1 MIKLDYSQHKCPY
14 PVVETRKQI
23 LANPGKTFV
32 VLVGDK
38 AGKDNVSR
46 LAGKMGYDSSDVPA
60 DAGFCLTL
68 TPTEGQ
74 GEKTPQAEITPAVS
88 STSSGK
94 TVIYCGSDRMGDGDV
109 GFGRVLMRNFITTLL
124 EMDPLPDIILFVNS
138 GINLTTEGSDVLEAL
153 RKLDAQGVDLA
164 TCGLCLDFYEKKEK
178 LKVGR
183 VTNMYEMVEV
193 QCQAARVVS
202 P

>member
-23 LANPGKTFV
+23 MANPGKTFII
-32 VLVGDK
+32 LVGDK
-38 AGKDNVSR
+38 AGRDNVSR
-46 LAGKMGYDSSDVPA
+46 LAEKMGYQASDVA
-60 DAGFCLTL
+60 AETGFCLTL
-68 TPTEGQ
+68 TPAHE
-74 GEKTPQAEITPAVS
+74 ESHEITQQEPNKITPPTA
-88 STSSGK
+88 TGK
-94 TVIYCGSDRMGDGDV
+94 TVIYCGSDRMGDGDN

-124 EMDPLPDIILFVNS
+124 EMDPLPDIVLFVNS

-153 RKLDAQGVDLA
+153 GKLHDQGVDLA
-164 TCGLCLDFYEKKEK
+164 TCGLCLEFYAKKEQ

-193 QCQAARVVS
+193 QCQAARVVT

>member
-23 LANPGKTFV
+23 LANPGEHFE
-32 VLVGDK
+32 VLVGDQ
-38 AGKDNVSR
+38 AGRDNVTR
-46 LAGKMGYDSSDVPA
+46 LAEKMGYQASSATNGNGYSLSLAPGA
-60 DAGFCLTL
+60 A
-68 TPTEGQ
+68 
-74 GEKTPQAEITPAVS
+74 PQETVSQSAEQTTTA
-88 STSSGK
+88 TNGK
-94 TVIYCGSDRMGDGDV
+94 TVIYCGSDRMGDGDD

-153 RKLDAQGVDLA
+153 SKLHDQGVDLA
-164 TCGLCLDFYEKKEK
+164 SCGLCLEFYEKKEA

-183 VTNMYEMVEV
+183 VTNMYEMAEV
-193 QCQAARVVS
+193 QCQAGRIIQ

>member
-1 MIKLDYSQHKCPY
+1 
-14 PVVETRKQI
+14 
-23 LANPGKTFV
+23 
-32 VLVGDK
+32 
-38 AGKDNVSR
+38 
-46 LAGKMGYDSSDVPA
+46 
-60 DAGFCLTL
+60 
-68 TPTEGQ
+68 
-74 GEKTPQAEITPAVS
+74 
-88 STSSGK
+88 
-94 TVIYCGSDRMGDGDV
+94 
-109 GFGRVLMRNFITTLL
+109 
-124 EMDPLPDIILFVNS
+124 MDPLPDIILFVNS

-193 QCQAARVVS
+193 QCQAARVIS

>member
-23 LANPGKTFV
+23 LANPGEVFE
-32 VLVGDK
+32 VLVSDQ
-38 AGKDNVSR
+38 AGRDNVSR
-46 LAGKMGYDSSDVPA
+46 LADKMGYQANASEAGS
-60 DAGFCLTL
+60 GFCLTL
-68 TPTEGQ
+68 TPAGTASVE
-74 GEKTPQAEITPAVS
+74 S
-88 STSSGK
+88 SQPIANEVGVIRGK
-94 TVIYCGSDRMGDGDV
+94 TVIYCGSDRMGDGDD

-124 EMDPLPDIILFVNS
+124 EMSPLPDIILFVNS

-153 RKLDAQGVDLA
+153 GKLHDQGVDLA
-164 TCGLCLDFYEKKEK
+164 SCGLCLEFYEKKSA

-183 VTNMYEMVEV
+183 VTNMYEMAEV
-193 QCQAARVVS
+193 QCQAGRVIR